1 MVQHRVDD
9 EQVNVCLQD
18 SAPPPSKALTTLRTP
33 PPQPCLLLCPNG
45 CSRNFLVVVDTKAPD
60 VPPRKDMSKRTAIH
74 LCFALCGSK
83 DPLKSRSAFSKSVI
97 AKQALLKHKWLRLDP
112 EGTTA
117 VLQTGK
123 HALTQRLGVQ
133 VRMLHL
139 AQHWIH
145 IITLA
150 QAVHM
155 SPPTL
160 LASRCAHYGYGIST
174 SPP

>member
-1 MVQHRVDD
+1 
-9 EQVNVCLQD
+9 
-18 SAPPPSKALTTLRTP
+18 
-33 PPQPCLLLCPNG
+33 
-45 CSRNFLVVVDTKAPD
+45 
-60 VPPRKDMSKRTAIH
+60 MSKRTAIH

-139 AQHWIH
+139 AQHLDPYHRSSPGCPYQSIDTACLPVCSLRLWNLNLSPLDSSFAITYSQLDAEWIA
-145 IITLA
+145 LA
-150 QAVHM
+150 RI
-155 SPPTL
+155 PLCT
-160 LASRCAHYGYGIST
+160 
-174 SPP
+174 